1 MSAGVCIVRAMGQK
15 SIGGRARLTR
25 KAAPEKSTQRP
36 AAKARKS
43 PRRTPETAAKPKVK
57 AAAKKPAKPA
67 ASTKTA
73 GAKGTKRKA
82 AGKTRPPAADPALFE
97 PLSAGERAHALR
109 IFTDDKR
116 LASMAVVG
124 RYRVIAVEPFVA
136 KPGRPGAGHR
146 LARVLAYDYAADR
159 CADGLIDIEAST
171 VVRMTLSRAQPP
183 LSAEEEAAALAIALA
198 DDRVKAELT
207 LGEEAHVAL
216 HYWSRN
222 PADLAFRRR
231 SAAVLFGHAGARP
244 TLISVV
250 DLVDAEVTDVIPAQ
264 EW

>member
-1 MSAGVCIVRAMGQK
+1 MVKKVAEKKAASAKAK
-15 SIGGRARLTR
+15 AATPKAPAR
-25 KAAPEKSTQRP
+25 KARTATPKAPTPKAP
-36 AAKARKS
+36 ARKAR
-43 PRRTPETAAKPKVK
+43 AA
-57 AAAKKPAKPA
+57 
-67 ASTKTA
+67 T
-73 GAKGTKRKA
+73 
-82 AGKTRPPAADPALFE
+82 DPALFE

-124 RYRVIAVEPFVA
+124 RYRVIAAEPFVA

-159 CADGLIDIEAST
+159 CADGLIDIDAGT
-171 VVRMTLSRAQPP
+171 VVRMTLTRAQPP
-183 LSAEEEAAALAIALA
+183 LSAEEEAAALAIAMA
-198 DDRVKAELT
+198 DERVKDSLT
-207 LGEEAHVAL
+207 LGDQARVAL

-244 TLISVV
+244 SLISVV
-250 DLVDAEVTDVIPAQ
+250 DLVDAEVTDVISAPA
-264 EW
+264 W